1 MVGCKPTRSELEKL
15 PLNPQYARVQTPV
28 LHEMPVQKRS
38 VAVTR
43 LRPQIQPAPILEN
56 KSVATSNYIEQRP
69 VAYRVEPVKNLP
81 SPPPGD
87 PGVEVKVATDHSW
100 IRPVPQQLTTPQTV
114 YQQTPPTV
122 KPVQNIEVLEAQA
135 DPSYTMQYITVD
147 QPTSQQPIVPKAI
160 YQETPPTVK
169 PVENIE
175 VLEAQADPGYT
186 MEYISADEPTSQ
198 QPIVPKAIY
207 QETPTAVKP
216 VQNIEVLEA
225 QVDTGYTMEY
235 IAVDEPKPLKND
247 ANVVESKPETM
258 SVPEPLAAR
267 DVQNTEVMMVGKPL
281 SIVLDELPEVSQK
294 TQIDAFLTVANPAE
308 DQHVLLMED
317 ATVLP
322 QKQPV
327 AKQASSQLHEQAVEL
342 STVQNESVK
351 HVERINIIQDSGFA
365 LTEQPSII
373 EPQAEPQIV
382 QDVEPD
388 HPEIRPESYEVQKG
402 DTLWSIATRF
412 YGNGSH
418 WMAIA
423 RHNRIY
429 RADRISSGMVLRLP

>member
-1 MVGCKPTRSELEKL
+1 MIRYLVCFLLLVSAVMVGCKPTRSELEKL

-147 QPTSQQPIVPKAI
+147 Q
-160 YQETPPTVK
+160 
-169 PVENIE
+169 
-175 VLEAQADPGYT
+175 
-186 MEYISADEPTSQ
+186 PTSQ